1 MRRTADSVVVS
12 TPTCVGRTDG
22 HDFLKFQAPSSKNQ
36 LRFKI
41 QERQRA
47 RVACDALASFCSH
60 VALRREIWRA
70 EAAGSDGERPRE
82 PLSQR
87 TSRRTIV
94 GQAPRASTRPGCRP
108 HLHSKESVF
117 PTPTFDV
124 PRQAKCPACNSRA
137 ADGSHQA
144 AQSAKHPRLEISPLV
159 LGTYLELGS
168 FMRAHSTLAPHTS
181 QSDVA
186 TRSTHAPPRANLPL
200 SVER

>member
-1 MRRTADSVVVS
+1 MRRTADSVVVG

-94 GQAPRASTRPGCRP
+94 GQAPRVPLPVPAAGRISIAKNPSFRRRHSTFRVRRSARPAILG
-108 HLHSKESVF
+108 L
-117 PTPTFDV
+117 PT
-124 PRQAKCPACNSRA
+124 A
-137 ADGSHQA
+137 ATRLRK
-144 AQSAKHPRLEISPLV
+144 AQNIPDLKFHPWS
-159 LGTYLELGS
+159 LELTWNLALLCVRIAPWLPTRR
-168 FMRAHSTLAPHTS
+168 RATWLHVPL
-181 QSDVA
+181 
-186 TRSTHAPPRANLPL
+186 TRRRAQTF
-200 SVER
+200 R